1 MHIDDA
7 RIIVNSM
14 DGNIWYLDEANKR
27 VIKKATDGIAVR
39 TTLHTTFSNNV
50 PIVAKIFFFF

>member
-27 VIKKATDGIAVR
+27 VIRKATEGIAVR
-39 TTLHTTFSNNV
+39 RIPPFTH
-50 PIVAKIFFFF
+50 IFLNYAHMLC